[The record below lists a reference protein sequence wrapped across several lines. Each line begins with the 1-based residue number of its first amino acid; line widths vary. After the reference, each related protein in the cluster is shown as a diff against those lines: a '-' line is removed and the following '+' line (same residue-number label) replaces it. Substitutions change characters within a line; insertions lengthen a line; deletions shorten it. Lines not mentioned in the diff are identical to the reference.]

1 MELKH
6 RNMLVQKISGSNY
19 LVGIVLLL
27 MIVGAQIIIPGFL
40 GIRNVGNIL
49 KVASFIGIAAIGQ
62 TLAILIGGIDMSISN
77 VITLVNIVTA
87 QMMVGDNANIALTM
101 IVILCIGVVV
111 GCLNA
116 FGITYFKIP
125 PIVMTIGMGTVL
137 QGIALLY
144 SKGAPKG
151 NAAPLLRHLVNEP
164 KVFGFTTWVVV
175 FWVVLASLVIVVLR
189 MTAFGRRVFAIGN
202 NRTTARFSGIRINQ
216 IIFTCYIL
224 SGVFA
229 AITGVIL
236 TGYTGTASAE
246 AGAQYSMNSIVAVVV
261 GGTAITGGRGG
272 YGGTI
277 LGVIILTIL
286 NNILTVMNIPIS
298 GVMIAQGLII
308 IVMVYVY
315 GKEKAKTW

>member
-1 MELKH
+1 
-6 RNMLVQKISGSNY
+6 MLLQKISGSNY
-19 LVGIVLLL
+19 LVGIVLML
-27 MIVGAQIIIPGFL
+27 MLIGAQIIIPGFL

-49 KVASFIGIAAIGQ
+49 KIASFIGIAAIGQ

-77 VITLVNIVTA
+77 VVTLVNIMTA
-87 QMMVGDNANIALTM
+87 QMMVGDNSNIPVTLIT
-101 IVILCIGVVV
+101 ILCIGAVV
-111 GCLNA
+111 GTVNA

-125 PIVMTIGMGTVL
+125 PIVMTIGMGTVI

-151 NAAPLLRHLVNEP
+151 NAAPLLRYLVNEP
-164 KVFGFTTWVVV
+164 KIFGFTTWVVI
-175 FWVVLASLVIVVLR
+175 FWVVLAIMMIVLLK
-189 MTAFGRRVFAIGN
+189 MTPFGRRVFAIGN
-202 NRTTARFSGIRINQ
+202 NRTTARFSGIKINR

-224 SGVFA
+224 SGIFA
-229 AITGVIL
+229 AVTGVIL
-236 TGYTGTASAE
+236 TGYTGTASAQ

-277 LGVIILTIL
+277 VGVIILTIL